1 MNFFDHPIR
10 GVDLSTYDGAVN
22 WDVLN
27 TKIQFAIPRIGYG
40 RTLDAQFKANWAGC
54 KVTKQ
59 GYWYLD
65 YYSNYNADSLSY
77 GMTNAEWGRT
87 QAQNAFNFVGEKV
100 MTWLDIE
107 SAGASYSP
115 AISTVWTRV
124 QEIAR
129 AFLEKLDELN
139 GLTNG
144 IYCSLSLTKEFT
156 AWFRSRPLWV
166 AWYTRLKS
174 PEQVKA
180 ACASNGW
187 MGRVLFWQY
196 ASDGDTDADGDGDGK
211 SLGLTR
217 NVGDLD
223 IWLGT
228 ADEWNKPDEPEEP
241 EVKMILNVPQF
252 SQGDPRW
259 KDVKLGNSTTT
270 IGNYGCLLTC
280 AAMLCKFYGKDTDPA
295 KLNDLMKANG
305 GYSAPANNPS
315 QKNLW
320 GWSTL
325 SVIYPDIVIDW
336 SNYINCELVPAPID
350 KIDAVLQAGYPV
362 IVKVDYN
369 PATLPVNEHW
379 VLVIGK
385 EGNSYIIND
394 PIDGARVKFESR
406 YGQPA
411 RYIFRIAVYKG
422 KIVTNPQEVTDSEKL
437 SILWDW
443 YKETHG

>member
-22 WDVLN
+22 WDILN

-40 RTLDAQFKANWAGC
+40 RTMDSQFKANWAGC
-54 KVTKQ
+54 KVVKQ
-59 GYWYLD
+59 AYWYLD

-77 GMTNAEWGRT
+77 GMSNAEWGRT
-87 QAQNAFNFVGEKV
+87 QAQNAYNFVGEKV

-129 AFLEKLDELN
+129 AFLEKIDELN
-139 GLTNG
+139 GMTNG
-144 IYCSLSLTKEFT
+144 IYCSLSLTKEFG

-187 MGRVLFWQY
+187 TGRVWYWQY

-228 ADEWNKPDEPEEP
+228 ADEWNKPDKP
-241 EVKMILNVPQF
+241 EVKMILDVPQY
-252 SQGDPRW
+252 SQQDELWR
-259 KDVKLGNSTTT
+259 KKYLGNSTTT

-295 KLNDLMKANG
+295 RLNAEMIAHN

-336 SNYINCELVPAPID
+336 ANYINCELVPAPLE

-385 EGNSYIIND
+385 EGASYIIND

-406 YGQPA
+406 YGAPA

-422 KIVTNPQEVTDSEKL
+422 TAGVPALTLEQRVSKL
-437 SILWDW
+437 EAWV
-443 YKETHG
+443 EAHG

>member
-1 MNFFDHPIR
+1 MNFFDYPIR

-27 TKIQFAIPRIGYG
+27 TKVQFVIPRIGYG
-40 RTLDAQFKANWAGC
+40 NTMDAQFRANWAGC
-54 KVTKQ
+54 RVVKQ

-65 YYSNYNADSLSY
+65 YYSNWYNPQSSVY
-77 GMTNAEWGRT
+77 GIGNYDWGRR
-87 QAQNAFNFVGEKV
+87 QAQNCYKFMGENALV
-100 MTWLDIE
+100 WLDIE

-129 AFLEKLDELN
+129 AFLEKIDELN
-139 GLTNG
+139 GMTNG

-156 AWFRSRPLWV
+156 AWFKTRPLWV
-166 AWYTRLKS
+166 AWYTRLKT

-187 MGRVLFWQY
+187 TGRVWYWQY

-228 ADEWNKPDEPEEP
+228 AEEWNKPDEPEEP
-241 EVKMILNVPQF
+241 EESMILNVPQY
-252 SQGDPRW
+252 SQQDELWR
-259 KDVKLGNSTTT
+259 KKYLGNSTTT

-295 KLNDLMKANG
+295 RLNDLMKANG
-305 GYSAPANNPS
+305 GFNG
-315 QKNLW
+315 NLFVW
-320 GWSTL
+320 AVL
-325 SVIYPDIVIDW
+325 EKVYPDIVIDW
-336 SNYINCELVPAPID
+336 SNYINCELVPAPMD

-379 VLVIGK
+379 VLIVGK
-385 EGNSYIIND
+385 EGASYIIND

-406 YGQPA
+406 YGAPA

-422 KIVTNPQEVTDSEKL
+422 KSGSVPVELTDKQKL
-437 SILWDW
+437 DILWAA
-443 YKETHG
+443 HPGLGA

>member
-1 MNFFDHPIR
+1 MNFFDYPIR

-22 WDVLN
+22 WDILN

-54 KVTKQ
+54 KVTKH

-87 QAQNAFNFVGEKV
+87 QAQNAYNFVGEKV

-115 AISTVWTRV
+115 AISTVWARV

-129 AFLEKLDELN
+129 AFLEKIDELN
-139 GLTNG
+139 GMTNG
-144 IYCSLSLTKEFT
+144 IYCSLSLTKEFG

-166 AWYTRLKS
+166 AWYTRLKT

-187 MGRVLFWQY
+187 TGRVWYWQY

-211 SLGLTR
+211 TLGLTR
-217 NVGDLD
+217 SVGDLD

-228 ADEWNKPDEPEEP
+228 ADEWNKPDEPDEQEES
-241 EVKMILNVPQF
+241 MILNVPQY
-252 SQGDPRW
+252 SQQDELWR
-259 KDVKLGNSTTT
+259 KKYLGNSTTT

-295 KLNDLMKANG
+295 RLNDLMKANG
-305 GYSAPANNPS
+305 GFNG
-315 QKNLW
+315 NLFVW
-320 GWSTL
+320 AGL
-325 SVIYPDIVIDW
+325 EKVYPDIVIDW
-336 SNYINCELVPAPID
+336 SNYINCELVPAPMD
-350 KIDAVLQAGYPV
+350 KIDAVLAKGYPV

-379 VLVIGK
+379 VLIVGK
-385 EGNSYIIND
+385 EGSSYIIND

-406 YGQPA
+406 YGAPA

-422 KIVTNPQEVTDSEKL
+422 KSGSVPVELTDKQKL
-437 SILWDW
+437 DLLWAA
-443 YKETHG
+443 HPGLGA